1 MSAGTGGRTAT
12 DAGKQ
17 GAARR
22 DTTQLVTSPWS
33 RTRRARP
40 GTWPQSPKRIG
51 SGAAQAAMEPA
62 LRPQWR
68 SRDPARPES
77 QDDNR
82 P

>member
-17 GAARR
+17 GAARH

-33 RTRRARP
+33 RTRPCAARYAAAVP
-40 GTWPQSPKRIG
+40 EPIG
-51 SGAAQAAMEPA
+51 SGAAAMEPA